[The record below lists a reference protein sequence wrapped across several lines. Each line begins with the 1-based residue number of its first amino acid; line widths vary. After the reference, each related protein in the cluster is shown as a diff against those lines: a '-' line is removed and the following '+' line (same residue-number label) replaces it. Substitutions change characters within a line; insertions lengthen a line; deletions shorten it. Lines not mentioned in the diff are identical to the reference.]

1 MLNSANNEI
10 LTRVGPGTA
19 MGGLFRQF
27 WQPALLC
34 EELPAPDCAPVR
46 VRLMGENFVAFRDS
60 SGKVGLLDAH
70 CPHRLAEL
78 FFGRNEEGGLRC
90 VYHGWKFSVTGELLD
105 MPSEPAGS
113 PMRCNPNIRAKAYSV
128 HEAGGIVW
136 AYLGPQECV
145 PPLPQMEFMSLP
157 AQNFY
162 TSKCLMKCNYQQALE
177 GSIDTAHLTF
187 LHRSIAPMEKDVFN
201 VGHLQEYGD
210 ADGAPRFFCEDTDY
224 GMRISARR
232 DGGEDTFYWRITQ
245 WLMPTAVLVPT
256 AEGLVCRANLFIPID
271 DENCWWYR
279 IRYHAGRPLSDD
291 ELAEYKG
298 GGLDYAKRVP
308 GTYIPEGNRANDYLM
323 DRTLQKS
330 GSFTGILS
338 AQLQDLAVQESQGAI
353 ADRTKEHLGSSD
365 TAIVKCRRRLIE
377 SAKRFATEGTIPAA
391 VARADLYKRRA
402 VAILLP
408 KEMTAD
414 QAGTHPATLPSA

>member
-1 MLNSANNEI
+1 MLNPEENDLLCRVEGQAPMGQLMRRHWIPACLSEEVGEADGTPVEVR
-10 LTRVGPGTA
+10 LLGEDLLAWRDSDGRVGLTD
-19 MGGLFRQF
+19 RY
-27 WQPALLC
+27 
-34 EELPAPDCAPVR
+34 
-46 VRLMGENFVAFRDS
+46 
-60 SGKVGLLDAH
+60 
-70 CPHRLAEL
+70 CPHRKASLA
-78 FFGRNEEGGLRC
+78 FGRNEEGGLRC

-279 IRYHAGRPLSDD
+279 IRYHAGRPLSND

-298 GGLDYAKRVP
+298 GGLDYAKLVS

-330 GSFTGILS
+330 GSFTGVLS
-338 AQLQDLAVQESQGAI
+338 AQLQDLVVQESQGAI

-377 SAKRFATEGTIPAA
+377 SAKKFATEGTIPAA
-391 VARADLYKRRA
+391 VSRADLYKRRA
-402 VAILLP
+402 VAMLLP
-408 KEMTAD
+408 KEMTAE
-414 QAGTHPATLPSA
+414 QAGTHPATVPSA

>member
-1 MLNSANNEI
+1 M
-10 LTRVGPGTA
+10 
-19 MGGLFRQF
+19 
-27 WQPALLC
+27 
-34 EELPAPDCAPVR
+34 
-46 VRLMGENFVAFRDS
+46 
-60 SGKVGLLDAH
+60 
-70 CPHRLAEL
+70 
-78 FFGRNEEGGLRC
+78 
-90 VYHGWKFSVTGELLD
+90 
-105 MPSEPAGS
+105 
-113 PMRCNPNIRAKAYSV
+113 
-128 HEAGGIVW
+128 
-136 AYLGPQECV
+136 
-145 PPLPQMEFMSLP
+145 
-157 AQNFY
+157 
-162 TSKCLMKCNYQQALE
+162 
-177 GSIDTAHLTF
+177 
-187 LHRSIAPMEKDVFN
+187 
-201 VGHLQEYGD
+201 
-210 ADGAPRFFCEDTDY
+210 
-224 GMRISARR
+224 
-232 DGGEDTFYWRITQ
+232 
-245 WLMPTAVLVPT
+245 PT

-298 GGLDYAKRVP
+298 GGLDYAKLVP

-365 TAIVKCRRRLIE
+365 TAIVKCRRRL
-377 SAKRFATEGTIPAA
+377 SNPRRGSPRK
-391 VARADLYKRRA
+391 ARSRRPSRAPICTKRRA